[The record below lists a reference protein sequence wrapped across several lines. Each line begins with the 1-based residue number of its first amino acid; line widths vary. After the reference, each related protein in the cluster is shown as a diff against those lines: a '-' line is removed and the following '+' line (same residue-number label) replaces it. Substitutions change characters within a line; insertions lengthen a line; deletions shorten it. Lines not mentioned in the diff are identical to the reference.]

1 MKNKKVGRKPKREEQ
16 RWAPHTFTKAC
27 AYLKKKNRVVSGC
40 WEKHQIK
47 LSYPSIKPLASGFD
61 VRDLKKRG
69 TEETEKKKV
78 PLDRREKIL
87 AAK

>member
-1 MKNKKVGRKPKREEQ
+1 MGT
-16 RWAPHTFTKAC
+16 PHVHQSMCLLK
-27 AYLKKKNRVVSGC
+27 KKKNRVVSGC